1 MPESA
6 TAPARLMR
14 RATFRQLEIFE
25 AVARSGSFSRA
36 AEALHLTQPTISM
49 QIRKLSEAVG
59 MPLFE
64 QLGKRV
70 YLTQAGRE
78 LYRACR
84 ELFRTLDGFEMSIA
98 NLRGL
103 KQGTLHLAAVTTAE
117 YFLPRILGHF
127 CQHYP
132 GIDVALELTNR
143 EHALE
148 RLRQNLDDLYI
159 FGQPPDDLDVE
170 AVPFLENPLVVIAAA
185 DHPLV
190 GMRRVPPERVAREP
204 FLMREAG
211 SGTRLA
217 AEGFFAA
224 RGLAPKV
231 RMELGSNEAIK
242 QAVAGGLGLSVLS
255 GHALREGEAGLAVLK
270 VVGFPLRKS
279 WYVVYPRGKQ
289 LSVVARAFL
298 EFALEH
304 IKNKEKII

>member
-1 MPESA
+1 MAESA
-6 TAPARLMR
+6 SAPARLMR
-14 RATFRQLEIFE
+14 RATFRQLEIFD

-64 QLGKRV
+64 QVGKRV
-70 YLTQAGRE
+70 FLTHAGRE
-78 LYRACR
+78 LYAACR

-103 KQGTLHLAAVTTAE
+103 KQGALHVAAVTTAE
-117 YFLPRILGHF
+117 YFLPRILGEF
-127 CQHYP
+127 CQRYP
-132 GIDVALELTNR
+132 GIDVSLEVTNR

-159 FGQPPDDLDVE
+159 FGQPPHDLDVE

-185 DHPLV
+185 GHPLA
-190 GMRRVPPERVAREP
+190 GQRRVTPERIAREP
-204 FLMREAG
+204 FLMREPG

-217 AEGFFAA
+217 AESFFAA
-224 RGLAPKV
+224 RGLSPKV

-242 QAVAGGLGLSVLS
+242 QAVAGGLGISILS
-255 GHALREGEAGLAVLK
+255 GHALRKGEDGLAVLP
-270 VVGFPLRKS
+270 VQGFPLRKS
-279 WYVVYPRGKQ
+279 WYLVYPRGKQ
-289 LSVVARAFL
+289 LSVVARTFL
-298 EFALEH
+298 EFSLRQ
-304 IKNKEKII
+304 IKNKC